1 MKLFESRNYKCQ
13 VVFSELAAIV
23 QLSPNYF
30 VQLFKQSTGVTPYQ
44 YVLNYRI
51 KTAKHLLAQSN
62 LSIAQIAQN
71 IGFFDQSRLTKLFRQ
86 HVGVT
91 PKQYRNQI

>member
-1 MKLFESRNYKCQ
+1 MSL
-13 VVFSELAAIV
+13 VELAALV

-51 KTAKHLLAQSN
+51 KTAKHLLAQSK
-62 LSIAQIAQN
+62 LSISQIAQN
-71 IGFFDQSRLTKLFRQ
+71 VGFFDQSRLTKLFRQ